1 MHTNQRNIQ
10 DVHKDKILKIVN
22 NKARRKKL
30 IIQRVRMCVSVFI
43 LALAVVFILMMT
55 PIFNIK
61 TIAVSGNEMIS
72 IGSIEKSLNSM
83 VGKNLFRVSGKD
95 VKGVLQ
101 DVPYIE
107 DVEISRKPFPPT
119 LYIKITEIVPSAYVY
134 VDGVRV
140 VVDCETK
147 VIDDSGAMPS
157 GNIPQIIGLD
167 EVKARKGRL
176 LQIDD
181 TEKVSAIKA
190 ILSTAK
196 DVDIISKISEIDIG
210 NTLAISF
217 KYDNRLD
224 VNCGSSLELARKIRI
239 FKESVNNASMK
250 EDAKGT
256 FDLSEPG
263 KAIYTPNQD
272 PLPVLNDDEND
283 EEIQETEETKE
294 VLNEEE
300 DIKQKSEPETENDN
314 QTKKKSVKG
323 SVKE

>member
-1 MHTNQRNIQ
+1 
-10 DVHKDKILKIVN
+10 
-22 NKARRKKL
+22 
-30 IIQRVRMCVSVFI
+30 
-43 LALAVVFILMMT
+43 
-55 PIFNIK
+55 
-61 TIAVSGNEMIS
+61 
-72 IGSIEKSLNSM
+72 
-83 VGKNLFRVSGKD
+83 
-95 VKGVLQ
+95 
-101 DVPYIE
+101 
-107 DVEISRKPFPPT
+107 
-119 LYIKITEIVPSAYVY
+119 
-134 VDGVRV
+134 
-140 VVDCETK
+140 
-147 VIDDSGAMPS
+147 MPS

-167 EVKARKGRL
+167 EVKARKGKL

-181 TEKVSAIKA
+181 AEKVSAIKA

-250 EDAKGT
+250 EDATGT

-263 KAIYTPNQD
+263 KAIYTPPQD
-272 PLPVLNDDEND
+272 YSLLNDENENG
-283 EEIQETEETKE
+283 EEIEETEETEE
-294 VLNEEE
+294 VSNEE
-300 DIKQKSEPETENDN
+300 DNIKQESEPKTENDN